1 MVLFKKLESFE
12 STRPA
17 VVCMNDFFKLALAR
31 QAHELE
37 NAPPPSAPPS
47 STAPPSTTPSMPTTP
62 VGVGTAGGA
71 AVAGGGGGGAH
82 SRRSSIRA

>member
-1 MVLFKKLESFE
+1 MVLFRKLESFE

-37 NAPPPSAPPS
+37 HASTPTPSSSTVPPPTASAP
-47 STAPPSTTPSMPTTP
+47 
-62 VGVGTAGGA
+62 VGDGTAGGA

-82 SRRSSIRA
+82 SRRSIRA